1 MSIRTNPMKAVP
13 TLLKRLVT
21 VEKQAN
27 LNDLKSELTKIK
39 DLFWMVKKNE
49 EELLDTLTVVDVYIL
64 NKNILGDIEASGS
77 SGETFQDVKLK
88 QREEVNRTLPS
99 SPELEDLQMFKVYYN
114 SLDYQEKVESEEF
127 LKELK
132 HQKDLWY
139 LSLHGMSRISEL
151 PLSIV
156 ELERLEILD
165 LKAYHNL
172 ANDIASS
179 RKFKHLDLSRCYLLE
194 RMPKGIEKLTKL
206 QVLNGFVISS
216 SSKTPCKIS
225 DLANLKKLKQLIIH
239 IASTGANI
247 QNEEFQ
253 SL

>member
-1 MSIRTNPMKAVP
+1 
-13 TLLKRLVT
+13 
-21 VEKQAN
+21 
-27 LNDLKSELTKIK
+27 
-39 DLFWMVKKNE
+39 
-49 EELLDTLTVVDVYIL
+49 
-64 NKNILGDIEASGS
+64 
-77 SGETFQDVKLK
+77 
-88 QREEVNRTLPS
+88 
-99 SPELEDLQMFKVYYN
+99 
-114 SLDYQEKVESEEF
+114 
-127 LKELK
+127 
-132 HQKDLWY
+132 
-139 LSLHGMSRISEL
+139 MSRISEL

-179 RKFKHLDLSRCYLLE
+179 RKLKHLDLSRCYLLE

-216 SSKTPCKIS
+216 SSKTPCKIL
-225 DLANLKKLKQLIIH
+225 DLVNLKKLKQLIIH

>member
-1 MSIRTNPMKAVP
+1 MTNLEM
-13 TLLKRLVT
+13 LK
-21 VEKQAN
+21 
-27 LNDLKSELTKIK
+27 
-39 DLFWMVKKNE
+39 
-49 EELLDTLTVVDVYIL
+49 
-64 NKNILGDIEASGS
+64 LGCW
-77 SGETFQDVKLK
+77 
-88 QREEVNRTLPS
+88 QRD
-99 SPELEDLQMFKVYYN
+99 SPEHHIE
-114 SLDYQEKVESEEF
+114 VESEEF